1 MSETRRRRILVIGG
15 GLSGAAVAHALLARA
30 AGPLEVTIVGKSPLG
45 EGAAYGSPH
54 PLHLLNVRARA
65 MSLVDGDDGHFVR
78 WLAAS
83 DKDRGGRFQVDADP
97 DGFAPRGLYAEYVR
111 DALAAAERSARD
123 GVRLERVRGAV
134 VDLERA
140 TEGVRATLGDGNT
153 RTGDIAVLALGH
165 PPPSHPITED
175 LPLYQSPR
183 YVRDPWSVDA
193 LAGLDPDASLLVIGT
208 NLTMF
213 DLAVALDDRGHRGA
227 IHAVSRHGL
236 LSLEHGPAPSLAP
249 PWNGATLP
257 RSARAALRALRGQAR
272 TEPAAWRGVVDSIR
286 AQSSALWSSWPDAER
301 RRFLRHARPYW
312 DVHRHRAAP
321 EIHDRIDRMCADGH
335 LRVEAGRLTSLEL
348 RADGVAAT
356 IAPRHGGAPV
366 RRMVE
371 RVVNATGPS
380 VDYRTW
386 DDPLVSALFDRGWIR
401 PGPLGFGLDATTEGA
416 ILDRNGRISTTL
428 ATLGPTLRG
437 SLWETTAVPE
447 IRAQAARLAT
457 RILTDLETR
466 YA

>member
-1 MSETRRRRILVIGG
+1 
-15 GLSGAAVAHALLARA
+15 
-30 AGPLEVTIVGKSPLG
+30 
-45 EGAAYGSPH
+45 
-54 PLHLLNVRARA
+54 

-83 DKDRGGRFQVDADP
+83 DKDRGGAVDVDP
-97 DGFAPRGLYAEYVR
+97 DSFSPRGLYSEYVR
-111 DALAAAERSARD
+111 DTLAAAEHSAKDR
-123 GVRLERVRGAV
+123 VRLECVRGIV

-140 TEGVRATLGDGNT
+140 TEGVRAVLGDGSN
-153 RTGDIAVLALGH
+153 RTGDFAVLALGH

-175 LPLYQSPR
+175 LPFYSSPR

-193 LAGLDPDASLLVIGT
+193 LAGLEPDALVLVIGT

-213 DLAVALDDRGHRGA
+213 DLAVALDDRGHRGT

-249 PWNGATLP
+249 PWNEAAPP
-257 RSARAALRALRGQAR
+257 RSTRTALRALRGQAR

-321 EIHDRIDRMCADGH
+321 EIHARIGRMRADGR

-356 IAPRHGGAPV
+356 IAPRHGGGPV
-366 RRMVE
+366 RRTVE
-371 RVVNATGPS
+371 RVINATGPS
-380 VDYRTW
+380 ADYRTW
-386 DDPLVSALFDRGWIR
+386 DDPLVRALFDRGWIR

-416 ILDRNGRISTTL
+416 ILDQDGRVSTTL
-428 ATLGPTLRG
+428 ATLGPSLRG

-457 RILTDLETR
+457 RILADIESR
-466 YA
+466 RA